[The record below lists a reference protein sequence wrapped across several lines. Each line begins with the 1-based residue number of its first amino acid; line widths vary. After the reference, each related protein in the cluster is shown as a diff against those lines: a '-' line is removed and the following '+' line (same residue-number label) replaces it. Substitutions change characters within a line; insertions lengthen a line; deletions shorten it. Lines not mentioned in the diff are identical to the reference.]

1 MAAGEKRAAGR
12 SAAPRATTTGQTLT
26 AFTSQAALR
35 AWLNTHHRTST
46 ELLLRVYKTHASHL
60 GVTYKE
66 ALDEALCF
74 GWIDGVRRSVD
85 ENSFSIRFTPR
96 KPRSI
101 WSRVNV
107 GHAERLIAEG
117 RMKPAGR
124 AAFTARDAKRTAIY
138 SFESTP
144 KVFPPEMARKF
155 KANTPA
161 WAFFAE
167 QAPWYRR
174 TVTHWVL
181 TAKKEETRARRLDA
195 LIDWCARRTIA
206 PELKRKA

>member
-1 MAAGEKRAAGR
+1 MAAGEKRAAR
-12 SAAPRATTTGQTLT
+12 SVARRGIPTGPALT
-26 AFTSQAALR
+26 GFKSQAAFR
-35 AWLNTHHRTST
+35 AWLNTHHRTSA

-60 GVTYKE
+60 GVTYKQ

-74 GWIDGVRRSVD
+74 GWIDGIRRSVD

-96 KPRSI
+96 KPKSI

-107 GHAERLIAEG
+107 AHVERLIAEG

-124 AAFTARDAKRTAIY
+124 AAFEARDAKRTAIY
-138 SFESTP
+138 SFENTP
-144 KVFPPEMARKF
+144 QAFPPEMAGKF
-155 KANTPA
+155 KANDSA

-181 TAKKEETRARRLDA
+181 TANKEETRTRRLDA
-195 LIDWCARRTIA
+195 LIDCCARRTIH
-206 PELKRKA
+206 PLLKRKP